1 MLSAVVFG
9 CPEMGCGLVKAQD
22 PVTIRYSGYFLA
34 DRDTTLCRPKH
45 CGRAIVQADNVTQ
58 RHYAALCRAGERRAR
73 DFRSWV
79 AQREIHAGPGRR
91 YAPAQKHKQT
101 MASRI
106 MPGNIPTNFSNSS
119 VSNRGIKEQSKIN
132 CLADAHLLALK
143 ASTLRMISCSE
154 YISHS
159 VFISAISVG
168 LASLA
173 SIARAMLV

>member
-1 MLSAVVFG
+1 LFKQITLPNGITLHYVEQGSGA
-9 CPEMGCGLVKAQD
+9 
-22 PVTIRYSGYFLA
+22 PVIFVHG
-34 DRDTTLCRPKH
+34 
-45 CGRAIVQADNVTQ
+45 
-58 RHYAALCRAGERRAR
+58 
-73 DFRSWV
+73 V

-143 ASTLRMISCSE
+143 ASTLRMMRWSE
-154 YISHS
+154 KISHS
-159 VFISAISVG
+159 AFMSAISAG

-173 SIARAMLV
+173 PMARAMLV